1 MPPLGS
7 SSGEG
12 AGLGRTLAD
21 PAVDSRDLPGRS
33 ASQPPAAP
41 EHSILPGVQLVRHGK
56 RTRFLDTAPK
66 LSSIGARWRNVAL
79 EDYKVPALLI
89 ARHEHPEH
97 FVHVVLSGSVMYEVT
112 TRGRTRRFTA
122 TPGTTFLLPRGTVDE
137 VRWEGP
143 THRLALAMDPKLLTN
158 AMEETRHGDVELTE
172 HWDLIDHHI
181 PRLLEAMTADLL
193 EGSPVG
199 RLYGESLANALAV
212 YLAGGYAV
220 RRSVPVVY
228 KGGLPGRRLKMVLDY
243 IGDNLA
249 EDLSLSQLAAVAG
262 MSAHY
267 FSALFKQSTGF
278 PPHSFVLSQR
288 IDRAKESLRDPRC
301 SVLDAGMEAGFQN
314 SSHFARAF
322 RKLVGVTPRQF
333 RGSA

>member
-1 MPPLGS
+1 
-7 SSGEG
+7 
-12 AGLGRTLAD
+12 
-21 PAVDSRDLPGRS
+21 
-33 ASQPPAAP
+33 
-41 EHSILPGVQLVRHGK
+41 
-56 RTRFLDTAPK
+56 
-66 LSSIGARWRNVAL
+66 VAL
-79 EDYKVPALLI
+79 EDYKVPALVI

-158 AMEETRHGDVELTE
+158 AMEETTHGDVELTE

-212 YLAGGYAV
+212 FLAGRYAV

-301 SVLDAGMEAGFQN
+301 SVLDAGIEAGFQN

>member
-7 SSGEG
+7 SSREG

-33 ASQPPAAP
+33 ASQPPM
-41 EHSILPGVQLVRHGK
+41 
-56 RTRFLDTAPK
+56 APK
-66 LSSIGARWRNVAL
+66 V
-79 EDYKVPALLI
+79 
-89 ARHEHPEH
+89 
-97 FVHVVLSGSVMYEVT
+97 
-112 TRGRTRRFTA
+112 
-122 TPGTTFLLPRGTVDE
+122 
-137 VRWEGP
+137 
-143 THRLALAMDPKLLTN
+143 LTN

-199 RLYGESLANALAV
+199 RLYGESLANTLAV

-228 KGGLPGRRLKMVLDY
+228 KGGLPVRRLKMVLDY

-249 EDLSLSQLAAVAG
+249 EDLSLSQLAAVG
-262 MSAHY
+262 RIRAHY
-267 FSALFKQSTGF
+267 FSARLHPSTGLSS
-278 PPHSFVLSQR
+278 PSF
-288 IDRAKESLRDPRC
+288 
-301 SVLDAGMEAGFQN
+301 G
-314 SSHFARAF
+314 
-322 RKLVGVTPRQF
+322 
-333 RGSA
+333 